1 MLLKT
6 VLSSCIAATAVF
18 AHGWHQKVPVD
29 LYVMSIC
36 PDAVKCEAVFSQ
48 VLDQVGDIVDFNI
61 NYTGTENANG
71 TFTCKHG
78 EPECRGNRIQLC
90 TRKFYEHRSHDKY
103 QYLDFINCQNEAYKQ
118 NGSNENLERCAKKF
132 GYNSNLIA
140 KCADSRLGNHL
151 FSRTL
156 AHSNSLG
163 IKVSCTMHINH
174 ELRCIHDGGLKYCPG
189 GFEVSDFV
197 RDICAKY
204 ESESPRGRLPQACKA
219 LTAA

>member
-1 MLLKT
+1 MLLK
-6 VLSSCIAATAVF
+6 VLLTSCIAATAAV
-18 AHGWHQKVPVD
+18 AHGWNQRKVPVD

-61 NYTGTENANG
+61 NYTGLKNENG

-90 TRKFYEHRSHDKY
+90 ARKFYEYRTRDKY

-118 NGSNENLERCAKKF
+118 NGSNENLERCATKF
-132 GYNSNLIA
+132 GYNAKLIE
-140 KCADSRLGNHL
+140 KCADSQLGNYL
-151 FSRTL
+151 FTRTL
-156 AHSNSLG
+156 AHTNSLD

-189 GFEVSDFV
+189 GFTVTDFV

-204 ESESPRGRLPQACKA
+204 KTNSPHGRIPEACRV
-219 LTAA
+219 